1 MYNKEQDNM
10 RCREYYNNHKE
21 DRKLKLTKYNNRIV
35 KCVKCKKEMKQ
46 NNLYY
51 HKKFKCKEIID
62 KE

>member
-35 KCVKCKKEMKQ
+35 KCYCGKEMKQ

>member
-1 MYNKEQDNM
+1 MYNKELDNV
-10 RCREYYNNHKE
+10 RCREYYNKHKE
-21 DRKLKLTKYNNRIV
+21 TRLLQIKLYNNRIV
-35 KCVKCKKEMKQ
+35 KCKCGKEFKQ